1 VTYYLADTDAHKIIK
16 FHVAHSLSC
25 EGSSN
30 NKVYRSR
37 FSGHKFLKAPF
48 GHYLLNIG
56 CRENFIEAFKGRVSQ
71 YLAKLR
77 KMISWAIR
85 R

>member
-1 VTYYLADTDAHKIIK
+1 MLPGKILAR
-16 FHVAHSLSC
+16 SY
-25 EGSSN
+25 EGSSD

-37 FSGHKFLKAPF
+37 FSGQKFLKAPF

-56 CRENFIEAFKGRVSQ
+56 CREDFIKAFEGRVSQ
-71 YLAKLR
+71 HRAKLR

-85 R
+85 REPPGRMS